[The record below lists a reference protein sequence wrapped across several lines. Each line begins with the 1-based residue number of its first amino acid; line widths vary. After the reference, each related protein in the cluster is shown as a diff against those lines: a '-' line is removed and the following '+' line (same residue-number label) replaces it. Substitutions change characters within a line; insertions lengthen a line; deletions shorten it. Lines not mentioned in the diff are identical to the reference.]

1 MCLLTFYLNKDCG
14 LHVFNLNKDCGLH
27 VFNLN
32 KDCGLHVINFSTFD
46 LQVFDGDR
54 DDQVTLDLKG
64 PDARMFQITPKG
76 EIHLVDLARL
86 TGSEAHLVVTA
97 QEHYT
102 V

>member
-14 LHVFNLNKDCGLH
+14 LHVLH
-27 VFNLN
+27 LN

>member
-1 MCLLTFYLNKDCG
+1 M
-14 LHVFNLNKDCGLH
+14 
-27 VFNLN
+27 
-32 KDCGLHVINFSTFD
+32 
-46 LQVFDGDR
+46 FDGDR